1 MNFLLLISL
10 IGLVKGYMCPCF
22 LLDLKMK
29 IIENTANI
37 LPKLDTVGH
46 NLLLKDKELITNIL
60 ESDKLPVFLKKG
72 MVLDIIK
79 ITQLGDEFGGKVLSK
94 YFELVNKLL

>member
-46 NLLLKDKELITNIL
+46 NLLLN
-60 ESDKLPVFLKKG
+60 
-72 MVLDIIK
+72 IIK